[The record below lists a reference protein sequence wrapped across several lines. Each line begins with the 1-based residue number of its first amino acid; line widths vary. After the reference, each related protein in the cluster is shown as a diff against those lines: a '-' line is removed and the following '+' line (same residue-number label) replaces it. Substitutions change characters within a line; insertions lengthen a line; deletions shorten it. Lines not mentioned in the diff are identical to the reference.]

1 MKPESH
7 AWNALNDRA
16 ISLLRPGFTER
27 TLRAARAVAPT
38 FFSQCI
44 LSAVT
49 ASVCL
54 LVVFLVHSRITA
66 NETARNLAGW
76 EQLAAESEQLG
87 QIP

>member
-1 MKPESH
+1 MKPESY
-7 AWNALNDRA
+7 AWNALDEYA
-16 ISLLRPGFTER
+16 ATLLRPGFAER

-38 FFSQCI
+38 ILSQCI

-54 LVVFLVHSRITA
+54 LVLFLVHSHTSA
-66 NETARNLAGW
+66 DELARNLAGW
-76 EQLAAESEQLG
+76 EQLAYETEQLG